1 MGRTLEGKLLF
12 HFNLFVAGVHLCIL
26 PKVFDKTLP
35 ASSAEPAALCTLHFP
50 VSGSDVPLCSL
61 LSRDLGSGRWQFL
74 QRCGRCDKFETC
86 IPSHV
91 GARLESDMWI
101 AVITGVHSR
110 PFGLL
115 EISLI
120 LTFGGSLVS
129 FSCGWKCLFQ
139 WETFCARGKMDT
151 SISEIFC

>member
-1 MGRTLEGKLLF
+1 MSLS
-12 HFNLFVAGVHLCIL
+12 
-26 PKVFDKTLP
+26 KTLP
-35 ASSAEPAALCTLHFP
+35 ASSAKPAALCTLHFL

-61 LSRDLGSGRWQFL
+61 FSRELGSGRWQFL
-74 QRCGRCDKFETC
+74 QKCGRCDKFETC
-86 IPSHV
+86 TPLHI

-101 AVITGVHSR
+101 AVITGAHSR

-129 FSCGWKCLFQ
+129 FSCGWKSVSSSGRFCLLEGKWIPIPVRSSPWSEGSQ
-139 WETFCARGKMDT
+139 WMRWKKSLNCNPNWQ
-151 SISEIFC
+151 